1 MPKPDVSKI
10 PEFYQRYVKAVN
22 SDELIP
28 ALKSGRDKIL
38 TFLTSVPDSKEDFR
52 YADGKWSVKEVIN
65 HMMDAERV
73 FAYRALTFSRND
85 STELPGFDENSWAPQ
100 TNLVGRSLSNLLTE
114 YSNLRASTID
124 LFRSFN
130 DAMLNR
136 SGVASGVKMDVATLG
151 FLIAGHEQHH
161 YSILKDRYF
170 SN

>member
-1 MPKPDVSKI
+1 MAKPNIAEI
-10 PEFYQRYVKAVN
+10 PAFYQRYVEAVK

-28 ALKSGRDKIL
+28 ALEGGKNQIL
-38 TFLTSVPDSKEDFR
+38 DFFNSIPKSKEDFR
-52 YADGKWSVKEVIN
+52 YADAKWSVREVIN

-100 TNLVGRSLSNLLTE
+100 ANADGRSLAELIAE
-114 YSNLRASTID
+114 YENLRTSTID
-124 LFRSFN
+124 LFNSFS
-130 DAMLNR
+130 DDMLSR
-136 SGVASGVKMDVATLG
+136 SGIASGIKMDVMTLG